1 MAYKFKLKEAPA
13 PNLAKQG
20 GYKVGDVTYSNDGDT
35 RFTVDA
41 VNPESGKVS
50 WKITNL
56 PNFDKLFDELRDA
69 TETAKGVYTKVCQVQ
84 LVLIIHLMLLKKIKK
99 KMGQIM
105 IQHTLLLDTKQ

>member
-1 MAYKFKLKEAPA
+1 MAKYKLKLKEAPA

-20 GYKVGDVTYSNDGDT
+20 GYKVGDVTYSKDGDT

-56 PNFDKLFDELRDA
+56 PNFDKLFDEVTDA
-69 TETAKGVYTKVCQVQ
+69 ASTAKGVYTKAKTDDKS
-84 LVLIIHLMLLKKIKK
+84 LRKKA
-99 KMGQIM
+99 M
-105 IQHTLLLDTKQ
+105 